1 MGEKT
6 DLSKKIWYSM
16 QIKKI
21 CEKKNISFAE
31 LSVMSGLSEE
41 YLYKIWNAEI
51 SPSANSL
58 RSIAL
63 ALDVSPEIMSNP
75 IK

>member
-21 CEKKNISFAE
+21 CENKHISFAE
-31 LSVMSGLSEE
+31 LSVMSGLNEE
-41 YLYKIWNAEI
+41 YLYKILNAEI

-63 ALDVSPEIMSNP
+63 ALDVSPETMSNP

>member
-1 MGEKT
+1 MGETT

-31 LSVMSGLSEE
+31 LSVMSWTQRG
-41 YLYKIWNAEI
+41 ICI
-51 SPSANSL
+51 
-58 RSIAL
+58 
-63 ALDVSPEIMSNP
+63 
-75 IK
+75 